1 MRLVI
6 RVALLVLLTIAVLLP
21 TGSAQDARY
30 DGQTMQVYLSI
41 SGAHRENVMSYIAPR
56 LKERFGIELVAEE
69 IGSADMVQRI
79 TAQRNNPRV
88 TLAHWDVAVAVGACA
103 SGLCAPIDPSL
114 APAVKGLPDFAAI
127 RNSEGD
133 RVVLATSV
141 LGVGLLYNEEAFE
154 RAGLQPPTS
163 WFDLLRP
170 ELAGRTSITAPESTM
185 GTAAL
190 VMFAQMNGGGVD
202 NIDPGFEFVKSLM
215 PNIHTVH
222 TWSSEAANLMQ
233 LNEVWLSSQSS
244 NIALQLR
251 IAGLPIK
258 WIAPVEGSPTS
269 NGGVSII
276 ANAPFQDVAHA
287 YLELYYSPEFQA
299 MRFRDG
305 GVTTPLPAAY
315 DLLTDEEIAASDLR
329 PEDFDKLVAIDW
341 QAVGLVRSNWIERW
355 HREIK

>member
-1 MRLVI
+1 
-6 RVALLVLLTIAVLLP
+6 
-21 TGSAQDARY
+21 
-30 DGQTMQVYLSI
+30 MQVYLSI